1 MSNNAIACL
10 LGLALAAGA
19 GGAAAATG
27 ARITLQGD
35 GVDLSLN
42 QPADGAN
49 FTFGSF
55 DVALAPGATVQETF
69 DYTIRLSAD
78 GLPVARDWSF
88 CTPITETDCGPD
100 PTGFEQAYASIW
112 MGRDGRSPT
121 DQDEWISDSLS
132 FVDFLAPAGQSGVYT
147 GQLVY
152 TATNTSTLF
161 DQSTTVTILAATFV
175 DAAPVPEPAPLTMF
189 GVAAALAL
197 LRAGRGR
204 RG

>member
-1 MSNNAIACL
+1 MSSKAIACL
-10 LGLALAAGA
+10 LGLALAAA
-19 GGAAAATG
+19 TGGATAATA
-27 ARITLQGD
+27 ARVTLDGN

-42 QPADGAN
+42 QPGDGAN

-55 DVALAPGATVQETF
+55 DIALAPGASVQETF
-69 DYTIRLSAD
+69 DYSIRLSAD
-78 GLPVARDWSF
+78 GLPATRDWSF
-88 CTPITETDCGPD
+88 CTPIAETDCGPD

-132 FVDFLAPAGQSGVYT
+132 FVNFLAPAGQSGLYT

-152 TATNTSTLF
+152 TATNTSSMF
-161 DQSTTVTILAATFV
+161 DQSATVTIVAAAFV
-175 DAAPVPEPAPLTMF
+175 DAAPVPEPAPLTMI
-189 GVAAALAL
+189 GAAGALVL
-197 LRAGRGR
+197 LRAGRRR